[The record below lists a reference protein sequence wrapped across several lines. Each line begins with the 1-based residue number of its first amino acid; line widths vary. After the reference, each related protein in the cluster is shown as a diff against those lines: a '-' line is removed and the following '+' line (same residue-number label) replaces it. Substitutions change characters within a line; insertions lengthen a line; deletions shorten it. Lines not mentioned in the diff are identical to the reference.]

1 MTLQLKPP
9 PDSTGKVALA
19 VVLGTT
25 VLAVLSKLG
34 ASDGTRYTRDTV
46 RHVRNYIQSS
56 TQSAAIARQSTNPVI
71 ALMHINYAVAYAN
84 AARDL
89 VMSKEDIARMT
100 GVKIDELLHML
111 KREQM
116 QYQRAIHSQCPTL
129 QPDGAYAVAT
139 GWIG

>member
-1 MTLQLKPP
+1 MTLQFKTPP
-9 PDSTGKVALA
+9 NSINKVAL
-19 VVLGTT
+19 VVIAGTAA
-25 VLAVLSKLG
+25 LALLSKLG
-34 ASDGTRYTRDTV
+34 ASEATRYSRDTV
-46 RHVRNYIQSS
+46 RNVRNFIQTS
-56 TQSAAIARQSTNPVI
+56 TQSAAMARQSTNPVI
-71 ALMHINYAVAYAN
+71 ALIHINQAIAYAN

-111 KREQM
+111 KQEQM
-116 QYQRAIHSQCPTL
+116 QHQRSIYSSCPTL